1 MRSAVAQ
8 VPDEDFLPQ
17 FSDFTGQVLRERVLP
32 RAVDIDSFIRFDATE
47 GGWANKYWPEIICNA
62 YPELKGKSFKDLLM
76 TMVLK
81 TLYNRVYHYADLI
94 DFAEN
99 FSGKGMVT
107 CHLIKRGLVGKRL
120 DIVYK
125 HSKAQDADFYNACTA
140 KGSR

>member
-1 MRSAVAQ
+1 
-8 VPDEDFLPQ
+8 
-17 FSDFTGQVLRERVLP
+17 
-32 RAVDIDSFIRFDATE
+32 
-47 GGWANKYWPEIICNA
+47 
-62 YPELKGKSFKDLLM
+62 M

-81 TLYNRVYHYADLI
+81 TLYNRVYGYAKL